1 MSRRLD
7 NTIRLSIEGGKVW
20 KLKMQV
26 IVFKKGKTVM
36 SKQLVQKWAVA
47 EIRRG
52 REEVGRRHQFSI
64 FKLESLNNPFKP
76 KYVDK
81 ELWTQLNSDS
91 SLPKANFKHSRTPS
105 IRYYIG
111 NYIFEMKIIMLLTG
125 G

>member
-7 NTIRLSIEGGKVW
+7 NTIRLLWLSKEGGKVW

-52 REEVGRRHQFSI
+52 SRKKTSISI

-76 KYVDK
+76 KY
-81 ELWTQLNSDS
+81 
-91 SLPKANFKHSRTPS
+91 
-105 IRYYIG
+105 I
-111 NYIFEMKIIMLLTG
+111 
-125 G
+125 

>member
-7 NTIRLSIEGGKVW
+7 NTIRLLWLSKEGGKVW

-52 REEVGRRHQFSI
+52 REEVGRRPQFSI
-64 FKLESLNNPFKP
+64 FKSLNNPFKP
-76 KYVDK
+76 KYLDK

-91 SLPKANFKHSRTPS
+91 SLPKANFKHSRTPF
-105 IRYYIG
+105 
-111 NYIFEMKIIMLLTG
+111 NTLEQ
-125 G
+125 